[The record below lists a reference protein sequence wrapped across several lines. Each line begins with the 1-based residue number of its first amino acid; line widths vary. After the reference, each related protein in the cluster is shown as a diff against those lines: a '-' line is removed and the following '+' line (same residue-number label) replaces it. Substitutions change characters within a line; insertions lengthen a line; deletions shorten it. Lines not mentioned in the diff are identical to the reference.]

1 MTRTRKI
8 IVWTLGILVA
18 LIVVMIVFVSTFDWN
33 RLKPTINDKASAA
46 LNRSFAINGNLGVDW
61 RRETDQ
67 GGWRAWVPWPHISAE
82 NIEVGN
88 PSWASNPRFLHLD
101 RVQLRISPLALLS
114 KQVYIPRID
123 VTKPEA
129 NLQRLADGRNTWT
142 FDQGDKQEKDP
153 NEASSA
159 WTVDIGTIGFDAGRV
174 AYDDDIVQAHVKTTI
189 TSLDAPIAYADIVGQ
204 AGTQRQ
210 RANVKQTQALQFG
223 WTVKGRYKEQPVEG
237 SGKIGGLLA
246 LHDPDAPFP
255 IQADVRAG
263 ATHLNVFGTLTE
275 PLKLGAL
282 DLRLKLTGQSL
293 GQLYRLTGV
302 TLPETAP
309 YSTDGHLTV
318 VLNDPAGPRFQY
330 EDFSGKVGQSDL
342 HGDLQY
348 TGGKPRPKL
357 TGELTSNQLLFA
369 DLAPLIGADS
379 AEQKQA
385 RGEENKQ
392 PANKALP
399 VSEFRTERWRAMD
412 ADVKFTGQ
420 RIVQNASLPLSDL
433 YLHLKL
439 TDGVLLIDP
448 LRFGA
453 AGGAL
458 NSTVRL
464 EGDKSPMPARMD
476 LHIRGVKLKQLFPTV
491 EAMRDS
497 FGELN
502 GDATLTGTGNSVA
515 ALLGSSNGELKVLM
529 NDGSISR
536 SLMEIA
542 GLNVGNYL
550 VSRLFGDDEVAIN
563 CAASDLQVTN
573 GLMKTRVFVF
583 DTENALIN
591 IDGTV
596 NFANEQIDLSIEP
609 HSKGYRIFSLRSP
622 LYVRGTLTNPSP
634 GVKPLPLAAR
644 GAAAA
649 LLATFAAPAAGLL
662 ALVAPS
668 NNTQDNQ
675 CKALLQQMRRG
686 N

>member
-1 MTRTRKI
+1 VTRTRKI
-8 IVWTLGILVA
+8 IVWTLGILIA
-18 LIVVMIVFVSTFDWN
+18 LCVVLIVFVSTFDWN
-33 RLKPTINDKASAA
+33 RLKPTINDKASSA
-46 LNRSFAINGNLGVDW
+46 LNRPFAINGNLGVDW

-67 GGWRAWVPWPHISAE
+67 GGWRAWIPWPHISAE
-82 NIEVGN
+82 NIEIGN
-88 PSWASNPRFLHLD
+88 PQWASNPRFVHLD
-101 RVQLRISPLALLS
+101 RVQLRISPLALLG

-123 VTKPEA
+123 LTKPEA

-142 FDQGDKQEKDP
+142 FDQGDKDKKDP
-153 NEASSA
+153 NEQPSA
-159 WTVDIGTIGFDAGRV
+159 WTVEIGTIGFDAGRV

-189 TSLDAPIAYADIVGQ
+189 TSLDAPIAYADLVGQ
-204 AGTQRQ
+204 AGNQRQ
-210 RANVKQTQALQFG
+210 RDNIKQTQALQFG
-223 WTVKGRYKEQPVEG
+223 WTVTGRYKGQPVDG
-237 SGKIGGLLA
+237 NGKIGGLLA

-282 DLRLKLTGQSL
+282 DLRLKLSGQSL
-293 GQLYRLTGV
+293 AQLYRLTGV

-318 VLNDPAGPRFQY
+318 VLNDPAGSRFQY

-342 HGDLQY
+342 YGSLQFV
-348 TGGKPRPKL
+348 GGKPRAKL

-392 PANKALP
+392 PADKALP
-399 VSEFRTERWRAMD
+399 VSEFRTDRWRAMD
-412 ADVKFTGQ
+412 ADVKFTGK

-439 TDGVLLIDP
+439 TDGVLLVDP

-464 EGDKSPMPARMD
+464 EGNKSPMPARLD

-502 GDATLTGTGNSVA
+502 GDATMAGTGNSIA

-563 CAASDLQVTN
+563 CAASDLQVKN

-583 DTENALIN
+583 DTDNALIQV
-591 IDGTV
+591 DGTV
-596 NFANEQIDLSIEP
+596 NLANEQIDLSIEP

-622 LYVRGTLTNPSP
+622 LYVRGTLKDPSP
-634 GVKPLPLAAR
+634 GVKALPLAAR

-668 NNTQDNQ
+668 SGQESQ
-675 CKALLQQMRRG
+675 CTPLLEQMKRG

>member
-1 MTRTRKI
+1 VTRTQKI
-8 IVWTLGILVA
+8 ILWTLGILAA
-18 LIVVMIVFVSTFDWN
+18 LLIAVIVFISTFDWN
-33 RLKPTINDKASAA
+33 RLKPTINEKASVA
-46 LNRSFAINGNLGVDW
+46 LNRSFAIRGNLGVNW
-61 RRETDQ
+61 HRETDQ
-67 GGWRAWVPWPHISAE
+67 GSWRSWVPWPHISAE
-82 NIEVGN
+82 DIEIGN
-88 PSWASNPRFLHLD
+88 PQWARNPRFVHLD
-101 RVQLRISPLALLS
+101 RVQLRISPLALLG

-123 VTKPEA
+123 LTRPEA

-142 FDQGDKQEKDP
+142 FDQGSKDP
-153 NEASSA
+153 NEAPSA
-159 WTVDIGTIGFDAGRV
+159 WTVDIGTIGFDAGQV
-174 AYDDDIVQAHVKTTI
+174 AYDDDIVQAHVKTTV

-210 RANVKQTQALQFG
+210 RATIKQTQAFQFG
-223 WTVKGRYKEQPVEG
+223 WTVNGRYKDQSVEG
-237 SGKIGGLLA
+237 NGKMGGLLA
-246 LHDPDAPFP
+246 LHDADAPFP

-282 DLRLKLTGQSL
+282 DLRLKLSGQSL
-293 GQLYRLTGV
+293 AQLYRLTGV
-302 TLPETAP
+302 TLPETAA

-318 VLNDPAGPRFQY
+318 VLNEPAGPRFSY
-330 EDFSGKVGQSDL
+330 EDFSGRVGQSDL
-342 HGDLQY
+342 HGTLQY
-348 TGGKPRPKL
+348 VGITPRPTL
-357 TGELTSNQLLFA
+357 TGELTSDQLLFA

-379 AEQKQA
+379 GEQKKA

-392 PANKALP
+392 PAEKALP

-412 ADVKFTGQ
+412 ADVKFTGK

-464 EGDKSPMPARMD
+464 EGNKTPMPARLD
-476 LHIRGVKLKQLFPTV
+476 LHIRNVKLKQLFPTV
-491 EAMRDS
+491 EAMRNS

-515 ALLGSSNGELKVLM
+515 ALLGSSDGEFKLLM

-563 CAASDLQVTN
+563 CAASDLQFTN

-596 NFANEQIDLSIEP
+596 NLATERLDFSIDP

-622 LYVRGTLTNPSP
+622 LYVRGTLKNPSP
-634 GVKPLPLAAR
+634 GVKALPLAAR

-649 LLATFAAPAAGLL
+649 LLVTFAAPAAGLL

-668 NNTQDNQ
+668 SGQENQ
-675 CKALLQQMRRG
+675 CTPLLEQMRGR